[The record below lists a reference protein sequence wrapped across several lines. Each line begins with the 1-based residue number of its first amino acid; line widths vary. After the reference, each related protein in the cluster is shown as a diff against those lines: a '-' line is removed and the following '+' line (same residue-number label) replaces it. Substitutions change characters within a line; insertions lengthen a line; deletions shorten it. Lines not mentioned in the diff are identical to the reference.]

1 MPSSDNVHF
10 GKLRAAHV
18 DHPHHCGSHSGPL
31 RQGSPHVFVQN
42 RPLVR
47 EKDLPP
53 CAGRPDHEPAVH
65 CHVGEGGG
73 SAVTTQKQGRV
84 QSAPRH
90 KCTASGDP
98 VDVATGRVFTS
109 VFEFAGAA
117 LPGFPCESFYSTE
130 QAGEDGPLGWGWSHS
145 LMQHLEY
152 DGDGLTFCD
161 AEGRRVLFPPLNLGE
176 SVQHL
181 DEAITLA
188 QGNEGEFVLERA
200 DGLTLF
206 FVDEALT
213 GHARLQTVFEPGGQ
227 ALALEYTDALL
238 TRLADTLGNEY
249 RVESDDGRRWHR
261 LVWEAGEIRPE
272 QALVRWEYDRDGNLL
287 AAADALG
294 QWRRF
299 LYDASH
305 RLLRNTDRT
314 GYSFVFEYDPQG
326 RCTRTHGQD
335 GLYDLQFT
343 YTEDPPQTAERDS
356 DGQTTVYEYND
367 LGLVT
372 RVTDPAGHAETFTYE
387 GAHQTAHADALGR
400 TTRYEY
406 DPSGRVTEA
415 TAPGGGQS
423 RMTYDE
429 DGPASVSAPEG
440 ETVTRTETPDG
451 SLLVTAPSASAPLF
465 SVRAD
470 PDEGCL
476 IVEDGAGQASRFFPD
491 EAGRLLA
498 AETPLGRTLAA
509 AYDDAGLLSGLAD
522 GAGRAVGFQYDPLG
536 RLTAIER
543 AGGSGVRFAYDP
555 EGSLTHFTDGAGHV
569 TGFGY
574 AGFQQLQS
582 VTQPDGSAVQME
594 YDRAGRLCRLTD
606 GRGSVWQFDYGPT
619 GRIERLLHPDGASEV
634 FGYDPAG
641 QVIRRTARSGAGFAY
656 DYDLDGNLTALSG
669 GDGTA
674 QTFAYDPAG
683 RLLSASCP
691 GSEASFEY
699 DGLGRLTAE
708 TQDGRT
714 LAYAYDPA
722 GRLASLTLPSGEQI
736 AYAYDADGALTEVS
750 DWNSGRHTF
759 GYDAAGALE
768 TVRAAN
774 GVTTRVEYSPLGQPE
789 AVHLTRPDDTP
800 LADIRLRCNANDA
813 LLEAHDSALGHARF
827 EYDPAGRLVRASGAF
842 AEAFAYD
849 PAGNLTQSETPSGQ
863 DDYEYD
869 RANRLLGGP
878 FLQCRHDR
886 DGHVTYLASPE
897 GRLSLTYNAFG
908 LLTRAALPTGGTA
921 EYNYDALGRRT
932 VKRVGDSET
941 RFLWAGDRLIS
952 ETITC
957 DNTVTETHDFLYPP
971 GSWSPLAQ
979 RINGSVFCCH
989 TDHRGAPTRLTDTS
1003 GHLAWSAAYT
1013 AFGQAH
1019 PRHSQLRQ
1027 PLRLPGQYHDEET
1040 GLHQN
1045 RWRSYD
1051 PQRGRYLSPDPL
1063 GLAGGLNLYAYA
1075 GNDPINGSDPLGLFP
1090 GIEDLAPRVLG
1101 AKTGSQASQAYSQ
1114 VQNLLHHHLSAATPP
1129 FLAAGPSPFGSNGL
1143 GSIPGMKPLPLGV
1156 PAYQPPA
1163 LPGLA
1168 PASIPGLNGTSIF
1181 GQGLNGPLPPGH
1193 LHPAKHHAPAHHAP
1207 PPAKA
1212 AHACAPKPNAAP
1224 AAPPPAAP
1232 ARTVSGF
1239 LHNVPGS
1246 AKQLGLGVLHL
1257 PQTVWHFG
1265 GDIGTSLSD
1274 GISASYH
1281 RAHGEPDLADAE
1293 EQEAAQADA
1302 RSRETVLN
1310 LVPFGGS
1317 HGGIAHYG
1325 EAFGDWATSLTLP
1338 PDQAAAMRQ
1347 EGGAALHRANQ
1358 YIEDM
1363 AYTDPAGF
1371 AANIAPLAAVG
1382 RAAALGRIGKLADG
1396 AEAASKAAAATGDA
1410 GKAARLGEQ
1419 AARYR
1424 EAIRLSRGGAAGAAI
1439 RKAQAGAQEKLS
1451 SGAKASLAK
1460 GKAAVAKRQAAKRLA
1475 KGQAAADALRARR
1488 SSSGH
1493 GGGPGQPALAHA
1505 GSGGRGPTSRPI
1517 GRPSLIQQMTGKSKT
1532 GERPTL
1538 TERIKAN
1545 KRTPADIPPVKS
1557 TLVTYGDFDLSKKAL
1572 EFRRTYK
1579 DPKTGKTGYWGT
1591 SNVAVFEYTD
1601 KAGKLQTLAVKSKP
1615 FVQHSEPLGLLELEQ
1630 RGVSF
1635 DDVKRV
1641 YTERQPCSSNSKSC
1655 DTLLASEL
1663 PGKPV
1668 FHSFEYGSDEASQA
1682 EGNKLL
1688 QQALRKAEKEANQ

>member
-18 DHPHHCGSHSGPL
+18 DHPHHCGFHSGPL

-249 RVESDDGRRWHR
+249 RVESDDGRRWRR

-343 YTEDPPQTAERDS
+343 YTEDPPQTAERDR
-356 DGQTTVYEYND
+356 DGQTTVYEYSD

-387 GAHQTAHADALGR
+387 GTQQTAHADALGR
-400 TTRYEY
+400 TARYEY

-451 SLLVTAPSASAPLF
+451 RLLVTAPSASAPLL

-555 EGSLTHFTDGAGHV
+555 EGSLTHFTNGAGHV

-656 DYDLDGNLTALSG
+656 DYDLDGNLIALSG
-669 GDGTA
+669 GDGTT

-800 LADIRLRCNANDA
+800 LADIRLRYNANDA

-886 DGHVTYLASPE
+886 DGHVTTLASPE
-897 GRLSLTYNAFG
+897 GRLSLAYNAFG

-1075 GNDPINGSDPLGLFP
+1075 ASDPINSRDPLGLLPSIGDLTGHLLPPQVMRQVNQIRQSVSQSVLSHLGPLRRLLPPATPRPSEPPRSAVHPDHHLPPMPVPPPHPQAHHSQVSHPPHPKRGHHPSPAPSAHPCPKSPAPPRRHTPRPAPLPSDTTPIITAADFFG
-1090 GIEDLAPRVLG
+1090 GIWTGGGRFLHFIQ
-1101 AKTGSQASQAYSQ
+1101 GSQDASLAMVNPINILEGAYKHGQ
-1114 VQNLLHHHLSAATPP
+1114 HEANI
-1129 FLAAGPSPFGSNGL
+1129 F
-1143 GSIPGMKPLPLGV
+1143 IPDPDGHVEDGN
-1156 PAYQPPA
+1156 AY
-1163 LPGLA
+1163 
-1168 PASIPGLNGTSIF
+1168 
-1181 GQGLNGPLPPGH
+1181 
-1193 LHPAKHHAPAHHAP
+1193 AK
-1207 PPAKA
+1207 
-1212 AHACAPKPNAAP
+1212 
-1224 AAPPPAAP
+1224 
-1232 ARTVSGF
+1232 SLWDGF
-1239 LHNVPGS
+1239 LDSINPTNKPT
-1246 AKQLGLGVLHL
+1246 A
-1257 PQTVWHFG
+1257 
-1265 GDIGTSLSD
+1265 
-1274 GISASYH
+1274 Y
-1281 RAHGEPDLADAE
+1281 
-1293 EQEAAQADA
+1293 
-1302 RSRETVLN
+1302 
-1310 LVPFGGS
+1310 
-1317 HGGIAHYG
+1317 
-1325 EAFGDWATSLTLP
+1325 AT
-1338 PDQAAAMRQ
+1338 
-1347 EGGAALHRANQ
+1347 GGAAANAAATLAPFVG
-1358 YIEDM
+1358 E
-1363 AYTDPAGF
+1363 AG
-1371 AANIAPLAAVG
+1371 ALNDLRVG
-1382 RAAALGRIGKLADG
+1382 LRAATLSRDA
-1396 AEAASKAAAATGDA
+1396 AEAGLKAAETVPEKAAAAA
-1410 GKAARLGEQ
+1410 KLRAAEERVAQVKAALREKIPGVRAVRKVKEAGAKVKQKVSAAKAAAKTAQERRGAGRKPGDPHNARSLNEAQDANAQMKARWAAQTRGRHLGSRRPALAGAGDSGHTPHSHPIGKPGPMKMASQ
-1419 AARYR
+1419 GPGHTPVPAGRVAAPGGRVTDYR
-1424 EAIRLSRGGAAGAAI
+1424 SYDADAKVPAHYRTDPKKFTELSQDPAHGNHVDSRGRQEAMAGLEATHQKLVPGPLTRGPNEIEFYDAKGNPWDV
-1439 RKAQAGAQEKLS
+1439 KAPPSIKFQALS
-1451 SGAKASLAK
+1451 SGTSIQKQLTK
-1460 GKAAVAKRQAAKRLA
+1460 GIVAGLPPGTFPNKLT
-1475 KGQAAADALRARR
+1475 GIPTPVNVILDSSYMNAADHAALWTWLNTNLT
-1488 SSSGH
+1488 
-1493 GGGPGQPALAHA
+1493 PNEL
-1505 GSGGRGPTSRPI
+1505 SRI
-1517 GRPSLIQQMTGKSKT
+1517 VEVNTRP
-1532 GERPTL
+1532 
-1538 TERIKAN
+1538 
-1545 KRTPADIPPVKS
+1545 
-1557 TLVTYGDFDLSKKAL
+1557 
-1572 EFRRTYK
+1572 
-1579 DPKTGKTGYWGT
+1579 
-1591 SNVAVFEYTD
+1591 
-1601 KAGKLQTLAVKSKP
+1601 
-1615 FVQHSEPLGLLELEQ
+1615 
-1630 RGVSF
+1630 
-1635 DDVKRV
+1635 
-1641 YTERQPCSSNSKSC
+1641 
-1655 DTLLASEL
+1655 
-1663 PGKPV
+1663 
-1668 FHSFEYGSDEASQA
+1668 
-1682 EGNKLL
+1682 
-1688 QQALRKAEKEANQ
+1688 